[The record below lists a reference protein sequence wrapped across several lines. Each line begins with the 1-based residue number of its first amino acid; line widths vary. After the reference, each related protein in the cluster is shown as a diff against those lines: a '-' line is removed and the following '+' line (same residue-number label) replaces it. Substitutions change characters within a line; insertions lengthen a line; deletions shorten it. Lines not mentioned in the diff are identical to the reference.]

1 MKIKTVVLGCL
12 LGVVVLFLAHEYSL
26 AQPEADK
33 PASKVGVV
41 SVSRALRDCKATAK
55 YRENTIAENSKM
67 DAEEGKLSKEV
78 QTLTGSVRALVPG
91 SSDYM
96 TQYKELLLKQA
107 ELKAL
112 QEFNS
117 QQRGLRDRR
126 WTEELYKQILRITG
140 ELAEK
145 KRLELVLER
154 SEPTFP
160 ILSPDQLVMTLSTH
174 KVLYI
179 GGCLDLTD
187 EVIAEL
193 DKEESK
199 LDN

>member
-12 LGVVVLFLAHEYSL
+12 MGVVVLFLAHEYSL

-55 YRENTIAENSKM
+55 YRESTTAENGKM
-67 DAEEGKLSKEV
+67 DAEEDKLSKEV
-78 QTLTGSVRALVPG
+78 QTLTGGVRALVPG

-96 TQYKELLLKQA
+96 MQYKELLLKQA

-112 QEFNS
+112 QEFNN
-117 QQRGLRDRR
+117 QQKGLRDRR
-126 WTEELYKQILRITG
+126 WTEELYKKILRITE

-174 KVLYI
+174 KVLYS
-179 GGCLDLTD
+179 GVCLDLTD

-199 LDN
+199 FNN

>member
-12 LGVVVLFLAHEYSL
+12 MGVVVLFLAHEYSL

-55 YRENTIAENSKM
+55 YRENTTAENSRM
-67 DAEEGKLSKEV
+67 DAEEGKLAKEV
-78 QTLTGSVRALVPG
+78 QTLTGGVRALLPG

-96 TQYKELLLKQA
+96 TQYKELLQKQA

-112 QEFNS
+112 QEFNN

-126 WTEELYKQILRITG
+126 WTEELYKKILRITE

-174 KVLYI
+174 KVLYS

-193 DKEESK
+193 DKEE
-199 LDN
+199 